1 MAKGIIRK
9 RSQQDTGDSPEG
21 TPAVDYSDQAA
32 MQSYEDEILSG
43 KPEPGIHESGV
54 FPSQQ
59 DMASTAKEY
68 DPMFGEIPN
77 MEYETPASF
86 TVGSLRKLRM
96 PGAAPNKVRYN
107 IHNALS
113 EAAYDRGSKADHK
126 TVGMLNNASN
136 RAVKADEAL
145 YSNFQTSTS
154 KSYPGNRTTKTI
166 SKEAIQDI
174 KLKPSVKK
182 HAQSQVDEM
191 FKGVEEDGVRKR
203 PVYHDPGIEGA
214 NASLPA
220 ADGTRKSF
228 TYARKQ
234 ENIPHEDIHRQMA
247 DSLSSDSQK
256 KLEEVLE
263 SRMSESSNN
272 ALNNI
277 LKRNGY
283 KETEYAGEKMNWIN
297 DMFGEYGSLKD
308 KKQLKNMSGL
318 GPEEWEDFK
327 RDARRAYNQTVKDI
341 NSKKSRAELEAWIKA
356 EHESGFMPL
365 GDAAESGIAAARK
378 KK

>member
-9 RSQQDTGDSPEG
+9 RSQQDMGDSPEG

-32 MQSYEDEILSG
+32 MQSEEELFG
-43 KPEPGIHESGV
+43 KPEQGIEET
-54 FPSQQ
+54 FAIPSQR

-77 MEYETPASF
+77 VEMETPASF

-96 PGAAPNKVRYN
+96 PGASPNKVRYN

-126 TVGMLNNASN
+126 IVGALNNASN

-145 YSNFQTSTS
+145 YSNFQSSTL
-154 KSYPGNRTTKTI
+154 KSYPGNRTAKTL

-182 HAQSQVDEM
+182 HAQAQFDEM
-191 FKGVEEDGVRKR
+191 FKGIEEDGVRKR
-203 PVYHDPGIEGA
+203 PHYHDPGIEGA

-220 ADGTRKSF
+220 ADGSKKSF
-228 TYARKQ
+228 TYARKP
-234 ENIPHEDIHRQMA
+234 EYVPHEDIHRQMA
-247 DSLSSDSQK
+247 DSLSSDSQR
-256 KLEEVLE
+256 KLEEVME

-283 KETEYAGEKMNWIN
+283 KEGEYAGEKMNWIN

-308 KKQLKNMSGL
+308 KKELKAMSGL
-318 GPEEWEDFK
+318 GPEEWEEFK

-341 NSKKSRAELEAWIKA
+341 NSKKNRAELEAWIKA
-356 EHESGFMPL
+356 EHESGFMPM

>member
-9 RSQQDTGDSPEG
+9 RSQEDTGDTQEG
-21 TPAVDYSDQAA
+21 VSGADYSDQAS
-32 MQSYEDEILSG
+32 MKSEEELFG
-43 KPEPGIHESGV
+43 KPEQGIEETSAI
-54 FPSQQ
+54 PSQR
-59 DMASTAKEY
+59 DLASTAREY

-126 TVGMLNNASN
+126 TVGMLNNAAN
-136 RAVKADEAL
+136 RAMKADEAL
-145 YSNFQTSTS
+145 YSNFQTSTL
-154 KSYPGNRTTKTI
+154 KSYPGNRTAKTI

-182 HAQSQVDEM
+182 HAQSEIDEM
-191 FKGVEEDGVRKR
+191 FNGVEEDGIRKR
-203 PVYHDPGIEGA
+203 PHYHNPAIEGA
-214 NASLPA
+214 NASYPA
-220 ADGTRKSF
+220 ADGSKKSF

-234 ENIPHEDIHRQMA
+234 ENVPHEDIHRQMA
-247 DSLSSDSQK
+247 DSLSSDSQR
-256 KLEEVLE
+256 KLEEVME
-263 SRMSESSNN
+263 SRMSESSNT

-283 KETEYAGEKMNWIN
+283 KEKEYAGEKMNWIN

-308 KKQLKNMSGL
+308 KKELKGMSGL
-318 GPEEWEDFK
+318 GPEEWEEFK

-341 NSKKSRAELEAWIKA
+341 NSKKNKAELEAWIKA
-356 EHESGFMPL
+356 EHEGGFMPM